1 MTEKDREDV
10 KNFLFITVNIY
21 QYIWGKNNSIG
32 SLQLMNASLNIL
44 LDILTK
50 NTLLYTDK
58 KVFIHI
64 HISIL
69 LK

>member
-10 KNFLFITVNIY
+10 KNLFIPVNIC
-21 QYIWGKNNSIG
+21 QYIWGKNNFIG

-64 HISIL
+64 HI
-69 LK
+69 